1 MDSQNILKIKEIV
14 EPVVDGLGAFLVDV
28 VVRGDRRGAVLELY
42 VDTDAGITI
51 DECAEINRRILP
63 LLESTALLPEL
74 SRVEVSSPGVD
85 RPLKF
90 MRQYPR
96 NIGRIVDVKYRA
108 GEIERAMHGY
118 LEDVDDSLIVVKT
131 AEGDRVEVP
140 FDAIIETKVEV
151 TLKH

>member
-14 EPVVDGLGAFLVDV
+14 EPVIDGLGAFLVDV
-28 VVRGDRRGAVLELY
+28 VVRGDRRGPVLELY

-96 NIGRIVDVKYRA
+96 NIGRIVDVKYCA
-108 GEIERAMHGY
+108 GEIERAIHGY